1 MLQKS
6 KLNKEIAMYDQKRNL
21 FIKRSRRAVMI
32 GRVKTAVLV
41 VAIAVVLLWAT
52 TCNLTLTS
60 SCF

>member
-1 MLQKS
+1 MLLKS
-6 KLNKEIAMYDQKRNL
+6 KHNQEIAMYDQKRNL

-60 SCF
+60 SCW

>member
-32 GRVKTAVLV
+32 GRVKNAVLV

>member
-6 KLNKEIAMYDQKRNL
+6 KPNKEIAMYDQKRNL

-32 GRVKTAVLV
+32 GRVKTAALV

>member
-1 MLQKS
+1 
-6 KLNKEIAMYDQKRNL
+6 MYDQKRNL